1 MNERTPA
8 QRQHMLD
15 VAGAINTHPDNF
27 DMNEVLGSG
36 PCGSVAC
43 IAGWS
48 DALSWNID
56 MTQDNEDFIGNVE
69 RGPNGEVLSYS
80 GRFAVR
86 SGLSR
91 LDSRRLCGSDG
102 IRAADEMPVHLRAKG
117 IADALRQIADGA
129 NYRDALDDVVDRYG
143 GEA

>member
-1 MNERTPA
+1 MNTRTPE

-15 VAGAINTHPDNF
+15 VADAINTHPDNF
-27 DMNEVLGSG
+27 DMVEVLGAG

-69 RGPNGEVLSYS
+69 RGPDGEVLSYS

-86 SGLSR
+86 SGVPHF
-91 LDSRRLCGSDG
+91 DSRGLCGADG
-102 IRAADEMPVHLRAKG
+102 IAAAEDMPVHLRAKG
-117 IADALRQIADGA
+117 ISDALRQIADGA
-129 NYRDALDDVVDRYG
+129 NYLDALDDVVDRYG
-143 GEA
+143 GAL

>member
-15 VAGAINTHPDNF
+15 VADAIESHPDHF
-27 DMNEVLGSG
+27 DMATVLDVG

-56 MTQDNEDFIGNVE
+56 MTRENDDFIGDVE
-69 RGPNGEVLSYS
+69 LGPYGKRLTYWE
-80 GRFAVR
+80 RFAVR
-86 SGLSR
+86 SGLSYV
-91 LDSRRLCGSDG
+91 DSSWLCGSDG
-102 IRAADEMPVHLRAKG
+102 IGAADEIPVHLRAKG
-117 IADALRQIADGA
+117 ISDALRQIADGA
-129 NYRDALDDVVDRYG
+129 NYRVALDDVVDRYG
-143 GEA
+143 GAL